1 MDSSVDVEKIS
12 NSFNMRRDHWNMSEV
27 AEGHRGMPHKKIKE
41 ELSSVLFLN
50 KHLCFR
56 KKCA

>member
-50 KHLCFR
+50 KH
-56 KKCA
+56 